1 MIKQPLRKESMP
13 YSEDKALVEA
23 VKSGDKT
30 AFRQIVLKYDKLIA
44 GVVKGMIGNNGA
56 DDVGQETFIR
66 FYRSVD
72 QYKGEAGLGT
82 YLVRIAVNLTLNEIK
97 KRNRKRWYS
106 LEDDLNINRE
116 AEDNYRRME
125 KSELINK
132 AMAKLDP
139 EFRSVVV
146 LRLMQGYSTKE
157 TAEIL
162 QIPLG
167 TVLSRL
173 ARGQEKLRE
182 ILKKLGYIHNE

>member
-1 MIKQPLRKESMP
+1 MP
-13 YSEDKALVEA
+13 YREDRALVEA
-23 VKSGDKT
+23 VKSGDNT
-30 AFRQIVLKYDKLIA
+30 AFRQIVLKYEKLIA
-44 GVVKGMIGNNGA
+44 GVVKGMIGEDGA

-66 FYRSVD
+66 FYKSID

-97 KRNRKRWYS
+97 KRKRKQWFS
-106 LEDDLNINRE
+106 LDDGTKMNGE
-116 AEDNYRRME
+116 ATDEHGRME
-125 KSELINK
+125 RAEIINK
-132 AMAKLDP
+132 ALTKLEP

-146 LRLMQGYSTKE
+146 LRIIQGYSTKE

-182 ILKKLGYIHNE
+182 ILKKLGCRFGE

>member
-1 MIKQPLRKESMP
+1 MP
-13 YSEDKALVEA
+13 YTEDKALVDA

-30 AFRQIVLKYDKLIA
+30 AFRQIVLKYEKLVA
-44 GVVKGMIGNNGA
+44 GVVKGMIGNDGA

-66 FYRSVD
+66 FYRSID

-97 KRNRKRWYS
+97 KRKRQQWHS
-106 LEDDLNINRE
+106 LDDGTKTN
-116 AEDNYRRME
+116 E
-125 KSELINK
+125 KATDEYGRLEQSELINK
-132 AMAKLDP
+132 AMARLEP

-146 LRLMQGYSTKE
+146 LRLVQGYSTKE

-162 QIPLG
+162 KVPLG

-182 ILKKLGYIHNE
+182 ILKKMGYVHEG

>member
-1 MIKQPLRKESMP
+1 MP
-13 YSEDKALVEA
+13 YGEDKALVEA
-23 VKSGDKT
+23 VKSGDNR
-30 AFRQIVLKYDKLIA
+30 AFRQIVLKYEKLIA
-44 GVVKGMIGNNGA
+44 GVVKGMIGNDGA

-66 FYRSVD
+66 FYRSIG

-97 KRNRKRWYS
+97 KRNRKQWFS
-106 LEDDLNINRE
+106 LDDRLKEKPE
-116 AEDNYRRME
+116 AEDEYGRME
-125 KSELINK
+125 SSELINK
-132 AMAKLDP
+132 ALTKLDP
-139 EFRSVVV
+139 DFRSVVV
-146 LRLMQGYSTKE
+146 LRIMQGYSTKE

-182 ILKKLGYIHNE
+182 ILKQLGYE

>member
-1 MIKQPLRKESMP
+1 MP

-23 VKSGDKT
+23 VRSGDNT
-30 AFRQIVLKYDKLIA
+30 AFRQIVLKYEKLIA
-44 GVVKGMIGNNGA
+44 GVVKGMIGEDGA

-66 FYRSVD
+66 FYRSID
-72 QYKGEAGLGT
+72 QYKGESGLGT

-97 KRNRKRWYS
+97 KRKNRQWSS
-106 LEDDLNINRE
+106 LDDSTKVNGE
-116 AEDNYRRME
+116 TTDEYGRME
-125 KSELINK
+125 SAEMIEK
-132 AMAKLDP
+132 AMTKLEP

-146 LRLMQGYSTKE
+146 LRIMQGYSTKE

-182 ILKKLGYIHNE
+182 ILKQLGYRHGEG